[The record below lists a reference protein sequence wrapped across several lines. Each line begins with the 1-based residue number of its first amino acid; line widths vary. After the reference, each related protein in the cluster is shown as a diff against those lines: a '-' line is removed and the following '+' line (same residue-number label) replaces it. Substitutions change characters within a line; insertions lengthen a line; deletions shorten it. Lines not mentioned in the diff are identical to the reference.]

1 MTLTPQVL
9 TDVRIY
15 TAGADLTGYGNKVEL
30 SGMVDDLDV
39 TTFASNGWHDR
50 VGGLHESTT
59 AIEGFWQAT
68 DNTMPDDT
76 WWANI
81 GAATVPQTIVPTSGA
96 VSSLA
101 YLTRN
106 FEGAYKITGEV
117 GKVLSWTADAKGNWP
132 MVRGQIMHPQGTART
147 ATGSGT
153 AIQLGAVSA
162 AQKLYANLHVFS
174 VAGTSSP
181 TLTVK
186 VQSYTDNTFASPTD
200 QITFTGATAI
210 SGQSG
215 SVAGAITDTWWRV
228 VWTISGSSPSF
239 LFAASAGIAAF

>member
-1 MTLTPQVL
+1 MALTPQVL

-15 TAGADLTGYGNKVEL
+15 VAGADLTGYGNKVEL
-30 SGMVDDLDV
+30 SASADDLDV
-39 TTFASNGWHDR
+39 TTFASAGWHER
-50 VGGLHESTT
+50 VGGLHESSTNV
-59 AIEGFWQAT
+59 EGFWQAG

-81 GAATVPQTIVPTSGA
+81 GTATVPETIVPTSG
-96 VSSLA
+96 VVTSLC

-106 FEGAYKITGEV
+106 LEGTYKISGED
-117 GKVLSWTADAKGNWP
+117 GKVLSWTAETKGNWP
-132 MVRGQIMHPQGTART
+132 LVRGQIMHPQGTART
-147 ATGSGT
+147 TTGTGT
-153 AIQLGAVSA
+153 GIQLGAVSA
-162 AQKLYANLHVFS
+162 AQRLYANLHVFS
-174 VAGTSSP
+174 VAGTGSP

-186 VQSYTDNTFASPTD
+186 VQSGVDNTFASPTD

-215 SVAGAITDTWWRV
+215 SVLGAITDQWWRV
-228 VWTISGSSPSF
+228 VWTITGSSPSF